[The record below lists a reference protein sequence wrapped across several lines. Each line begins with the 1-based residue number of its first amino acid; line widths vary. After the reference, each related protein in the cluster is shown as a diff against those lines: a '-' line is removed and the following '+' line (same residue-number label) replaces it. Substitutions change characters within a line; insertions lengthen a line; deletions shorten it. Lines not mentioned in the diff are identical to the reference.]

1 MFKSLAVTSSG
12 FSRLCTPRIA
22 QVKLSLILNTCSGV
36 GCRIVIA
43 VKSSPAQANFLRI
56 RSAARG
62 SSRRCE
68 GTRDEVD
75 GDRGALGAEARARV
89 RATGDTIR
97 ERTQAGGTRERRRQF
112 AADEDPRRRMER
124 PELGSLPQAALGGHR
139 RLLARAARPDPG
151 TRRASK
157 RVGRALQIDRKT

>member
-1 MFKSLAVTSSG
+1 MISLSVLILFFSSIYTSSSYIYPLSLHDALPVMFKSLAVTSSG

-36 GCRIVIA
+36 GGRIVIA

-68 GTRDEVD
+68 GTRDEVV
-75 GDRGALGAEARARV
+75 GERGAHRA
-89 RATGDTIR
+89 
-97 ERTQAGGTRERRRQF
+97 
-112 AADEDPRRRMER
+112 
-124 PELGSLPQAALGGHR
+124 
-139 RLLARAARPDPG
+139 
-151 TRRASK
+151 
-157 RVGRALQIDRKT
+157 